1 MFDLAAAIILA
12 DVFHDLQTTRPEP
25 CCRPACPCLSE
36 VTFQQRMSSSS
47 VVLGPLRFLRT
58 LICGEGAQ
66 HPPGGKSC
74 PNAKTVTRVFT
85 CVMPGCSHALAKSR
99 SRNGAVCGRRRQW
112 LGGRAGRVK
121 RCLASSPLL
130 AFRLSLV
137 CRSAE
142 ARRLG
147 AAHVGAVNQLH
158 PAWHQCP
165 APPPL

>member
-99 SRNGAVCGRRRQW
+99 SRNGAVCGRRRP
-112 LGGRAGRVK
+112 GGPASE
-121 RCLASSPLL
+121 RCLARHPCLPSAL
-130 AFRLSLV
+130 ASF
-137 CRSAE
+137 
-142 ARRLG
+142 LG